1 MDIILWIITQ
11 YYFMY
16 FLAQIIPVLNIGSS
30 FSWLL
35 CPFDIPLPVCVCV
48 CVCAHMHVC
57 ARVCVLVL
65 PYFMTLQDAPGSS

>member
-48 CVCAHMHVC
+48 CTC
-57 ARVCVLVL
+57 VCVLVL